1 MSSDCDP
8 TFTPAKFFEL
18 SIDLVCIADAT
29 GHFLHVNPAWTTVL
43 GWSSKELVA
52 RPFLELVHPDDV
64 AMTLAEIA
72 RLAAGVPTLSF
83 VNRYRRVDGS
93 YRHLSWTCQPDPET
107 GLFYAVARDITA
119 HRAIESSLHQIF
131 DATPTGLLLVNEG
144 GDIAMANP
152 CVAELLGYTVDELL
166 GLPVEALVRPEV
178 RSTHYVKR
186 HEIQTSSVVGA
197 MQQGRRVMAYRKDGA
212 LLPVQI
218 SLSGIEG
225 MGEPLVL
232 AAVLDQRQQ
241 CAFEKGLEDARM
253 LAEDANQAKSQF
265 LANMSHEIR
274 TPLTAILGFAD
285 LLREEGS
292 TEEQRVQTIDIIK
305 NAGAHLLTV
314 INDILDLSKIEAGKM
329 TLERID
335 TPFIQVMR
343 EVDSLMRP
351 RALGKGV
358 RLRAAL
364 GSPVPEH
371 IVSDPTRLR
380 QILMNLVGNA
390 VKFTEAGGV
399 TLSARAEVREG
410 QSRLIIDV
418 EDTGPGM
425 TPEQADCLFRPF
437 GQADATVTRKHGGT
451 GLGLTIC
458 CRLAGLM
465 GGTVSLERTEPGRGS
480 CFRVDLP
487 LESVEGSAIAS
498 RLDVVHERHVEGP
511 ALTVKIC
518 GRVLLA
524 EDGVDNQRLIAFHL
538 RKAGVTVDVAENG
551 VVALRMLDE
560 AAASGV
566 RYDLLLTDMQMPEM
580 DGYTLARTLRERGDV
595 LPIVALTA
603 HAMADDR
610 QKCTEAGCDDYVA
623 KPIERSA
630 LLTTCA
636 TWVARGIEA
645 REARRGALEGVGGSA
660 ADREAAVR
668 STAA

>member
-1 MSSDCDP
+1 MPSNRDR
-8 TFTPAKFFEL
+8 TFNPAKFFEL
-18 SIDLVCIADAT
+18 SIDLICIADAT
-29 GHFLHVNPAWTTVL
+29 GHFLHVNPAWATVL
-43 GWSSKELVA
+43 GWSSEQLVA

-64 AMTLAEIA
+64 AMTLEEIG
-72 RLAAGVPTLSF
+72 RLAAGEATLSF

-93 YRHLSWTCQPDPET
+93 YRHLSWTCQPDTET

-131 DATPTGLLLVNEG
+131 DATPTGLLLVNER

-152 CVAELLGYTVDELL
+152 CVAQLFGYEVDELV
-166 GLPVEALVRPEV
+166 GLPVEALVPPEA
-178 RSTHYVKR
+178 RSRHYVKR
-186 HEIQTSSVVGA
+186 YEAQTTRVVGS
-197 MQQGRRVMAYRKDGA
+197 MEQGRRVMAHRKDGTRI
-212 LLPVQI
+212 PVQI

-225 MGEPLVL
+225 MGEPVVL

-241 CAFEKGLEDARM
+241 CAFEKGLEDARV
-253 LAEDANQAKSQF
+253 LAEEANQAKSQF

-292 TEEQRVQTIDIIK
+292 SEEQRVQTIDIIK

-335 TPFIQVMR
+335 TPFLRVVR

-358 RLRAAL
+358 GLRATL
-364 GSPVPEH
+364 GSPVPER

-399 TLSARAEVREG
+399 TLSARAEARAG
-410 QSRLIIDV
+410 QARLIIDV

-425 TPEQADCLFRPF
+425 TPEQADCLFHPF

-458 CRLAGLM
+458 GRLAGLM
-465 GGTVSLERTEPGRGS
+465 GGTVTLARTAPGKGS

-487 LESVEGSAIAS
+487 LESVEGSAVAS
-498 RLDVVHERHVEGP
+498 RLDVVEERRVEGP
-511 ALTVKIC
+511 VATVRFA
-518 GRVLLA
+518 GRILLA

-538 RKAGVTVDVAENG
+538 RKAGAVVDVAENG
-551 VVALRMLDE
+551 VVALRMIDE
-560 AAASGV
+560 AAASGG

-580 DGYTLARTLRERGDV
+580 DGYTLARTLRERGDA

-610 QKCTEAGCDDYVA
+610 EKCNAAGCDDYVA
-623 KPIERSA
+623 KPIERAA

-636 TWVARGIEA
+636 AWIAHGGEA
-645 REARRGALEGVGGSA
+645 ARRASA
-660 ADREAAVR
+660 AE
-668 STAA
+668 